1 MKLVNIKYNID
12 MDILENNVYEIVI
25 EHRGVFTKVV
35 ESLIDQSYG
44 KEGDFV
50 LSDKNSVLKIDK
62 CSDIIID
69 YFSLTPNNK
78 RVLGKLYSQ
87 LEVVAEDYIEQKS
100 DINSRIVSLL
110 EDMTTSM
117 GFADI
122 NYKLDFKWADIFKIY
137 GVEFS
142 PEVSDIVEKMISYI
156 KIVAM
161 FTDIQLLFLVNI
173 RSYLN
178 EEELERL
185 YEIADYCK
193 VSLVLLESYE
203 NVERGKEIR
212 FIIDK
217 DQCLIDA
224 N

>member
-1 MKLVNIKYNID
+1 

-69 YFSLTPNNK
+69 YFSLAPNNK

-156 KIVAM
+156 KIVSM
-161 FTDIQLLFLVNI
+161 FTDIKLLFLVNV

-178 EEELERL
+178 EEDLERL
-185 YEIADYCK
+185 YEISDYCK
-193 VSLVLLESYE
+193 VSLVLIESYE